1 MVNILSP
8 GVYVVEKDISNYP
21 ATINSTTVGVVGFS
35 AKGPTNKPTLITSQ
49 ENLIRTFGE
58 PDENLPGQGIIG
70 ALEILEATNSM
81 YFVRVVDQT
90 AQKATASFTFGN
102 CPAVA
107 VSSCGI
113 GVTRAASFSV
123 QVYDNNGIAKFNSPK
138 LFSVPVGTASTQAA
152 ALVKVFG
159 SDLDTLDVFATY
171 EYSEG
176 SEGSKTPTNN
186 TVGFTTNG
194 DVGTYQG
201 YLVGSYA
208 GSGAYLSVS
217 ASIPVLN
224 AINYLGDVT
233 VVISG
238 TSDITQGE
246 TPDGPSEFL
255 GSGLTYSVNAPKDNL
270 IARSL
275 NLGNINYKFE
285 TLYPGGGYNLST
297 LSNGSIVGNSIEIDN
312 KGGDKFDVTVN
323 NNGSLEEQFRVSLN
337 TKNLITEVI
346 GTTLETTTSDFIT
359 GNIYLNGTLVD
370 LNPAESYP
378 RSASSLFGGTVSGT
392 AVVSENGYWLASGV
406 MNPRFVKLIEVTKN
420 LTGGSNGN
428 TSNYQDDVIGSL
440 YNRTGIYALDD
451 DQLNVTIGLVPGLH
465 EQSIQN
471 ALVTLAETSQNF
483 VACISP
489 PYGVDTV
496 QEAIDWSNGFSDS
509 RKAAVNSSYGA
520 LYWPWVKTYVPLA
533 QKDVWI
539 DPAVYGARQIA
550 YTAGT
555 AELWFAPAGFV
566 RGRLTKPLETQ
577 VRLNQGDRDS
587 MYSGGNVV
595 NPIVNF
601 PQQGITIFGQRTTQ
615 RDPTALD
622 RVNVRMLL
630 IYIRKVL
637 LLSTQR
643 FAFEPND
650 EILWGQIV
658 AVVEPLLDDIKRRR
672 GITEF
677 AVICD
682 STTNTP
688 LRVDRNEVWCKILL
702 KPTKAA
708 EAVVF
713 EINVTAQSAQIAG

>member
-8 GVYVVEKDISNYP
+8 GVYVIEKDISNYP

-49 ENLIRTFGE
+49 ESLIRTFGE

-81 YFVRVVDQT
+81 YFVRVADQT
-90 AQKATASFTFGN
+90 ATEASAVLAFGG

-107 VSSCGI
+107 VSAVGI
-113 GVTRAASFSV
+113 GVGSSLTFTV
-123 QVYDNNGIAKFNSPK
+123 QVTDENGVPQFNSPK
-138 LFSVPVGTASTQAA
+138 EFTIAA
-152 ALVKVFG
+152 G
-159 SDLDTLDVFATY
+159 SYLNQGEAFAETLGQDLDSLKVIGTY
-171 EYSEG
+171 EFTENAEG
-176 SEGSKTPTNN
+176 KKVAKTN
-186 TVGFTTNG
+186 TVGQNG
-194 DVGTYQG
+194 GSGNFYGYIVGAF
-201 YLVGSYA
+201 A
-208 GSGAYLSVS
+208 GSGTTLTVSGSLGVFVGVNAYGDINANNGDIAVLSNSVNARGTSLLTGSVAYVVESLYPGTSYNLSSRADGTIIGNSLEVDGIGGNKVILSVNDGGALVES
-217 ASIPVLN
+217 FKPSMVTKGSLLTQL
-224 AINYLGDVT
+224 INTTDQNPTSDYIKANI
-233 VVISG
+233 VVSG
-238 TSDITQGE
+238 TSMELTARDDFTQ
-246 TPDGPSEFL
+246 PAS
-255 GSGLTYSVNAPKDNL
+255 A
-270 IARSL
+270 I
-275 NLGNINYKFE
+275 FE
-285 TLYPGGGYNLST
+285 
-297 LSNGSIVGNSIEIDN
+297 NSI
-312 KGGDKFDVTVN
+312 GF
-323 NNGSLEEQFRVSLN
+323 
-337 TKNLITEVI
+337 
-346 GTTLETTTSDFIT
+346 
-359 GNIYLNGTLVD
+359 
-370 LNPAESYP
+370 
-378 RSASSLFGGTVSGT
+378 
-392 AVVSENGYWLASGV
+392 SGV
-406 MNPRFVKLIEVTKN
+406 QGVEGVVYEDLSPRFVKLIGTTKSMS
-420 LTGGSNGN
+420 GGSDGN
-428 TSNYQDDVIGSL
+428 TARYEDDIIGSL

-451 DQLNVTIGLVPGLH
+451 DQLNITIGIVPGLH
-465 EQSIQN
+465 EPSIQN
-471 ALVTLAETSQNF
+471 ALITLAETSQNF
-483 VACISP
+483 VACVSP
-489 PYGVDTV
+489 PYGKDSV
-496 QEAIDWSNGFSDS
+496 QEAIDWSNGLSQE
-509 RKAAVNSSYGA
+509 RKSAINSSYGA
-520 LYWPWVKTYVPLA
+520 LYWPWVKTYVPLLKA
-533 QKDVWI
+533 DKWI

-550 YTAGT
+550 FTAGT
-555 AELWFAPAGFV
+555 AELWFAPAGFI

-577 VRLNQGDRDS
+577 VKLNQGDRDS

-650 EILWGQIV
+650 SILWSQIV

-688 LRVDRNEVWCKILL
+688 VRVDRNEVWCKILL

>member
-8 GVYVVEKDISNYP
+8 GVYVIEKDISNYP
-21 ATINSTTVGVVGFS
+21 ATLNSTTVGVVGFS

-49 ENLIRTFGE
+49 ESLIRTFGE
-58 PDENLPGQGIIG
+58 PDENLPGQGIVG

-81 YFVRVVDQT
+81 YFVRVVDQS
-90 AQKATASFTFGN
+90 AQKATATLSFGN
-102 CPAVA
+102 CPAAA

-113 GVTRAASFSV
+113 GVTRSAEFSV
-123 QVYDNNGIAKFNSPK
+123 QVYDNNGIAKFNSRRF
-138 LFSVPVGTASTQAA
+138 FSVPIGTAATQAA

-159 SDLDTLDVFATY
+159 SDLDGLDLFATY

-176 SEGSKTPTNN
+176 ADGSKTPINN
-186 TVGFTTNG
+186 TLGFTTVAS
-194 DVGTYQG
+194 VGTYQG

-208 GSGAYLSVS
+208 GSGAYIDVS

-224 AINYLGDVT
+224 SINHLGDVT
-233 VVISG
+233 VIVSG
-238 TSDITQGE
+238 GVSATKGS
-246 TPDGPSEFL
+246 TPEGLSEFL
-255 GSGLTYSVNAPKDNL
+255 GSGITYEVFKPQDTT

-275 NLGNINYKFE
+275 SLGNVNYKIE
-285 TLYPGGGYNLST
+285 ALYPGGGYNLST
-297 LSNGSIVGNSIEIDN
+297 LSNGSIVGNSVEVDN
-312 KGGDKFDVTVN
+312 KGGDKFNVTIN
-323 NNGSLEEQFRVSLN
+323 NNGALEEQFRATLN
-337 TKNLITEVI
+337 TKYHLTEVV
-346 GTTLETTTSDFIT
+346 GATLETTTSDYII
-359 GNIYLNGTLVD
+359 GNVYRNGTLID
-370 LNPAESYP
+370 LNAVESYP
-378 RSASSLFGGTVSGT
+378 RSASSLFAGSVSGT
-392 AVVSENGYWLASGV
+392 AVVSETGYWLASGV
-406 MNPRFVKLIEVTKN
+406 MNPRFVKLIEATKN

-428 TSNYQDDVIGSL
+428 TSNYQDDIIGNV

-451 DQLNVTIGLVPGLH
+451 DQLNVTIGIVPGLH

-509 RKAAVNSSYGA
+509 RKAAINSSYGA
-520 LYWPWVKTYVPLA
+520 LYWPWVKTYVPLT

-577 VRLNQGDRDS
+577 VKLNQGDRDS
-587 MYSGGNVV
+587 MYSGGNIV

-658 AVVEPLLDDIKRRR
+658 SVVEPLLDDIKRRR

-713 EINVTAQSAQIAG
+713 EINVTSQSAQIAG